1 MSTGLP
7 SIILRFAPV
16 PLRRTTDTAGKISSP
31 LVRRPILAFVA
42 GIFFAAVL
50 ATQAQESIEPDV
62 LPSLAEPPAA
72 SAEAP
77 TSVSTEPLPA
87 LPQSLPYTAAEPVPS
102 AAEPVPS
109 AAEPVPSAAEP
120 LPSSEQ
126 AFPSS
131 LEPLSPST
139 NYTTPQTPALPP
151 PVSTAPYGGGGSK
164 NIFPAGET
172 ISSGEPRRFHYEL
185 RLTVRGR

>member
-1 MSTGLP
+1 RTGFT
-7 SIILRFAPV
+7 SIIYRFAPF
-16 PLRRTTDTAGKISSP
+16 PTGMTTDTVGKIYSP
-31 LVRRPILAFVA
+31 LVRRPILAFVT

-62 LPSLAEPPAA
+62 LPSLAEPPAT

-77 TSVSTEPLPA
+77 PSASTEPLPA
-87 LPQSLPYTAAEPVPS
+87 LPQSLPS
-102 AAEPVPS
+102 A

-131 LEPLSPST
+131 PQPLSPST
-139 NYTTPQTPALPP
+139 NYTTAQTNGIPP
-151 PVSTAPYGGGGSK
+151 PTATGPYGGSK
-164 NIFPAGET
+164 NVFPAGET
-172 ISSGEPRRFHYEL
+172 ISSSEPRRFH
-185 RLTVRGR
+185 

>member
-1 MSTGLP
+1 MRPNSPCCFGLAL
-7 SIILRFAPV
+7 I
-16 PLRRTTDTAGKISSP
+16 
-31 LVRRPILAFVA
+31 A

-77 TSVSTEPLPA
+77 TSMSTEPLPA

-109 AAEPVPSAAEP
+109 AAEP

-131 LEPLSPST
+131 PEPLSPSAI
-139 NYTTPQTPALPP
+139 YTTAHT
-151 PVSTAPYGGGGSK
+151 T
-164 NIFPAGET
+164 
-172 ISSGEPRRFHYEL
+172 
-185 RLTVRGR
+185 

>member
-1 MSTGLP
+1 MHPNGPACPALAL
-7 SIILRFAPV
+7 I
-16 PLRRTTDTAGKISSP
+16 AG
-31 LVRRPILAFVA
+31 
-42 GIFFAAVL
+42 FFFPAVL

-102 AAEPVPS
+102 AAEP
-109 AAEPVPSAAEP
+109 

-126 AFPSS
+126 AFPSAP
-131 LEPLSPST
+131 EPLSPST
-139 NYTTPQTPALPP
+139 NYTTAHT
-151 PVSTAPYGGGGSK
+151 
-164 NIFPAGET
+164 
-172 ISSGEPRRFHYEL
+172 
-185 RLTVRGR
+185 